1 MLEYVK
7 LQDSVF
13 LLNRQVEQAKLK
25 LATDLKLRNQAD
37 AERVSLRSELINT
50 KTNIVQLK
58 KNY

>member
-13 LLNRQVEQAKLK
+13 LLDRQVEQAKLK
-25 LATDLKLRNQAD
+25 FSTDLKLRNQAD